1 MLIESKL
8 GIGNYKELEDTIKL
22 KWIENTEKDKDIST
36 SRLWSMDTEK
46 EKTPIKEKLAFKKL
60 VLEGIKISPYF
71 KENSIQSPS
80 SPLKTEDSYNL
91 DFLSSSLI
99 TKNDMNAELEI
110 TSSEYEIKS
119 TDWNIKSSE
128 YNINSTDWNI
138 NSNLGKDSN
147 IEEDIRFEKI
157 SEMNRNRPQDPV
169 QKYLD
174 RDEISV
180 ESANLKLDEA
190 ISSLQAMF
198 GEKK

>member
-1 MLIESKL
+1 MLIVSKL

>member
-91 DFLSSSLI
+91 DFLVSNKLLTSIGASIGEEVDNKDKDIITNIPSTSLYI
-99 TKNDMNAELEI
+99 HVFYLNLNKKEKEMETH
-110 TSSEYEIKS
+110 IK
-119 TDWNIKSSE
+119 I
-128 YNINSTDWNI
+128 
-138 NSNLGKDSN
+138 
-147 IEEDIRFEKI
+147 
-157 SEMNRNRPQDPV
+157 
-169 QKYLD
+169 
-174 RDEISV
+174 
-180 ESANLKLDEA
+180 
-190 ISSLQAMF
+190 
-198 GEKK
+198 

>member
-46 EKTPIKEKLAFKKL
+46 EKTPIKDKLAFKKL

-110 TSSEYEIKS
+110 TSSEYERKS

>member
-1 MLIESKL
+1 MLIVSKL

-22 KWIENTEKDKDIST
+22 KWFENTEKDKDIST